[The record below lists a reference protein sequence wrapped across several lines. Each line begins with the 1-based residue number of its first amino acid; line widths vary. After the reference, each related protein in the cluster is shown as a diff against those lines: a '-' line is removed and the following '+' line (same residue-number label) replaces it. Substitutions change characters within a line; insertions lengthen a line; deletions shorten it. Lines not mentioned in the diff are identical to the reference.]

1 MWTSGSSSRTRTSPA
16 RSAAPTGCSTCSAD
30 CVPASPLEEAQADL
44 RILEEPLGKELP
56 MHQGWGLT
64 IDSLRE
70 VYVGYLRQPVLVLQG
85 AVFLL
90 LLIACANVAGLLLS
104 QAVARQ
110 KELGVRAALGSS
122 RNRILR
128 QLLTENVLLSCA
140 AGVLGIV
147 LAWVGLRAFVN
158 TGLVRLSRSAE
169 CDARLDGDRLRDR
182 RLAGDRGPLRHP
194 AGAAAL
200 AARRGGGRARRW
212 TGRRPPGPTRS
223 RLRAAF
229 VVAQVAL
236 ALVLLV
242 ATGLLT
248 RSLLR
253 LNAVDTGIDP
263 ERLLAL
269 QIPMPR
275 ALYRNTTANTSAGG
289 LLVEFDSRFSDITER
304 LRERFAS
311 VPGVQSVAAT
321 TPPPLGGTPR
331 RVLFRK
337 DSWLALADDREPWS
351 AEWYPVS
358 ADYFETVQIPVRPGT
373 DVHAPGRTVQTARS
387 PSSTPAWRHGTGRT
401 TIRSAGCCRRTC
413 WTIRRVRSSV
423 SSATCVRTVINQR
436 PCRRC
441 TSRGRSC
448 RTGWTCR

>member
-1 MWTSGSSSRTRTSPA
+1 MRT
-16 RSAAPTGCSTCSAD
+16 
-30 CVPASPLEEAQADL
+30 LEG
-44 RILEEPLGKELP
+44 PLGKDLP

-90 LLIACANVAGLLLS
+90 LLIACANVGGLLLS

-140 AGVLGIV
+140 AGVLGVV
-147 LAWVGLRAFVN
+147 LAWAGLRAFVN
-158 TGLVRLSRSAE
+158 TGLSAYRDLQNVTLDWTVIGFAVVVSLATAVLFGILPALQLSRLDVVE
-169 CDARLDGDRLRDR
+169 VVRDAG
-182 RLAGDRGPLRHP
+182 RG
-194 AGAAAL
+194 ATA
-200 AARRGGGRARRW
+200 
-212 TGRRPPGPTRS
+212 GPTRS

-253 LNAVDTGIDP
+253 LNAVDTGINP

-269 QIPMPR
+269 EIPMPR
-275 ALYRNTTANTSAGG
+275 ALYRNTSANTAAGG
-289 LLVEFDSRFSDITER
+289 LLVEFDSRFSDVTER

-337 DSWLALADDREPWS
+337 DSWLALADDREPL
-351 AEWYPVS
+351 VS
-358 ADYFETVQIPVRPGT
+358 GV
-373 DVHAPGRTVQTARS
+373 
-387 PSSTPAWRHGTGRT
+387 
-401 TIRSAGCCRRTC
+401 
-413 WTIRRVRSSV
+413 V
-423 SSATCVRTVINQR
+423 SGQR
-436 PCRRC
+436 
-441 TSRGRSC
+441 
-448 RTGWTCR
+448 